1 MGQRTNIIL
10 QVKYRDEKWNETIE
24 ETRIF
29 HCQWGIG
36 RILPKNVMSIL
47 HNMQS
52 SDLYRKGAAA
62 RLCPGG
68 LWDATDEWEMK
79 QDELNAL
86 SFDDPSKVG
95 EVMHAANNNGGI
107 FLRLTETCNSKKLE
121 RTTTV
126 EYAFMLGYEEGG
138 NYKKFVSK
146 DKFLEKQS
154 RYIDEDFRKMLD
166 MTLDYYEAQDMAA
179 IEDKSPADKL
189 RTIMRKQIDEK

>member
-10 QVKYRDEKWNETIE
+10 QVRYRDQKWNESFT

-52 SDLYRKGAAA
+52 ADIYRKGAAA
-62 RLCPGG
+62 RLCPSG

-79 QDELNAL
+79 QDDLNAL
-86 SFDDPSKVG
+86 SFDNPKAVG
-95 EVMHAANNNGGI
+95 AVMYTANNNGGI
-107 FLRLTETCNSKKLE
+107 FLRLTETVDKEKIE

-138 NYKKFVSK
+138 DYKKFVTK
-146 DKFLEKQS
+146 EKFLEKQG
-154 RYIDEDFRKMLD
+154 RYIDDDFLKMLN
-166 MTLDYYEAQDMAA
+166 MTFDYYEAKDMASA
-179 IEDKSPADKL
+179 K
-189 RTIMRKQIDEK
+189 

>member
-10 QVKYRDEKWNETIE
+10 QVRYRDERWKEGFV

-52 SDLYRKGAAA
+52 ADLYRKGAAA

-86 SFDDPSKVG
+86 TFEEPAKVG
-95 EVMHAANNNGGI
+95 KVMEAANNNGGI
-107 FLRLTETCNSKKLE
+107 FLRLTETEDKERLE
-121 RTTTV
+121 HTTTV
-126 EYAFMLGYEEGG
+126 EYAFMLGYEEDGD
-138 NYKKFVSK
+138 YKSFVSK
-146 DKFLEKQS
+146 DEFLEHQAS
-154 RYIDEDFRKMLD
+154 YIDADFRQMLD
-166 MTLDYYEAQDMAA
+166 MTLDYYEAKDMAA
-179 IEDKSPADKL
+179 
-189 RTIMRKQIDEK
+189 